1 MSDDGFAAL
10 DIGLAF
16 GVILAIAVWQLV
28 RVKRSIR
35 QDRERAERTPPEA

>member
-1 MSDDGFAAL
+1 VSDHGFAAL

-16 GVILAIAVWQLV
+16 GAILGIAVWQLV

-35 QDRERAERTPPEA
+35 RDREEAARKLRGP

>member
-1 MSDDGFAAL
+1 MSDHGFAAL

-16 GVILAIAVWQLV
+16 GVILGIAVWQLV

-35 QDRERAERTPPEA
+35 RDREEAARKLHGP

>member
-1 MSDDGFAAL
+1 MSDHGFAAL

-16 GVILAIAVWQLV
+16 GVILGVAVWQLV

-35 QDRERAERTPPEA
+35 RDRENAARQPPDP

>member
-1 MSDDGFAAL
+1 MSDHGFAAL

-16 GVILAIAVWQLV
+16 GVILGVAVWQLV

-35 QDRERAERTPPEA
+35 QDRENAARQPPRP

>member
-1 MSDDGFAAL
+1 MSDHGFAAL

-16 GVILAIAVWQLV
+16 GVILGIAVWQLV

-35 QDRERAERTPPEA
+35 RDREKAQKPPGP

>member
-1 MSDDGFAAL
+1 MSDHGFAAL

-16 GVILAIAVWQLV
+16 GLVLALAIWQLV

-35 QDRERAERTPPEA
+35 RDREEARRPPAP

>member
-1 MSDDGFAAL
+1 VSDHGFAIL

-16 GVILAIAVWQLV
+16 GVILGIAIWQLV

-35 QDRERAERTPPEA
+35 RDREDASRKPPGP